1 MKHGEI
7 YFAKKKKALNT
18 LRKESIISKLQVMRE
33 GSSDVLNKL
42 YETTVDKLEAMKSE
56 YEALRK
62 RYNENT
68 ASHNADLSR
77 LDQFEEENHR
87 LQKTLDIL
95 SKQRDAAIHYQQ
107 QFSTSVQ
114 R

>member
-1 MKHGEI
+1 
-7 YFAKKKKALNT
+7 
-18 LRKESIISKLQVMRE
+18 MRE
-33 GSSDVLNKL
+33 GSSEVLDKM
-42 YETTVDKLEAMKSE
+42 YETAVDKLEVMKGD

-62 RYNENT
+62 RYNEKT
-68 ASHNADLSR
+68 ASHNADLIR
-77 LDQFEEENHR
+77 LDQIEEENHR

-107 QFSTSVQ
+107 QYSSSVK